1 MGGPL
6 ARVSDGDWIELD
18 AVAGTVCVEVSDSEM
33 DQRETAVASVSADL
47 GVGREFFGVFRQ
59 AVGSAE
65 DGASVLYP
73 SAHSLGQTAMSQ
85 ATPASKEAVA

>member
-1 MGGPL
+1 
-6 ARVSDGDWIELD
+6 
-18 AVAGTVCVEVSDSEM
+18 
-33 DQRETAVASVSADL
+33 VSADL

-73 SAHSLGQTAMSQ
+73 SANSLGQTAMSQ
-85 ATPASKEAVA
+85 ATPASEEAVA

>member
-1 MGGPL
+1 VGGPL

-18 AVAGTVCVEVSDSEM
+18 AVNGVLRIEVSDDEM
-33 DQRETAVASVSADL
+33 AQRDAAAPSVNADL

-73 SAHSLGQTAMSQ
+73 SANSLGQTPSSQ
-85 ATPASKEAVA
+85 AAPSSQEAVA